1 LTDAIYIWQLKNTK
15 GIQDVARKYWGE
27 FISIANVNYKVEI
40 WDAPTGSGSGGTELR
55 IVNEG
60 FTIERQGQGDTLFEN
75 IVKKSKASVFFAI
88 NNNTDA
94 NYFENMATDLEGS
107 HAMIIYKNNAVI
119 WIGRVLSDLFQWQR
133 SDVETKRIYQI
144 TSVDTLSLLDNY
156 KIQQSWFTSEKIT
169 LLHLITSILKVTEL
183 DAYWSAVG
191 RSSYFIA
198 DALLTYEN
206 SSGTNYRLPRFRIN
220 SKSLLDQ
227 PDVVFNTNFISD
239 DENEDNISCLKA
251 LERVLG
257 NFAAYI
263 ILENGMY
270 FIHQYSAYSSS
281 IIYDTYSTS
290 ETLTATNTII
300 THEHIINN
308 NSRPFLEA
316 YPTHSYQP
324 AIKKIKVTTN
334 KKVTKGVSKPWRRP
348 YTNSLLQLGPVTM
361 TESKGIKWSFYL
373 RFTPDYSRT
382 YDVVFRIYAQK
393 RSTGQ
398 YYTWNGS
405 SWVFNATPAATYAR
419 VDLPYRSFGRNPLSH
434 SYRFSYDVPD
444 DSFITECDFFAEME
458 LLDNRGG
465 AWAFTGSITI
475 NQESTE
481 NLTTYTNS
489 TNNKASK
496 VLELNSY
503 YYDGLGSDSVGSIQ
517 VYDGTNWSNSDSWI
531 APGPTSGSF
540 ENIYV
545 KQILGFYAKAVKS
558 INANVQDNGNY
569 NGLKTLVFD
578 SSVWVSNGYTYNAMS
593 ETYTGEWLKLYV
605 DYSSVDTGESEYYN
619 DPSNPSEFR
628 IQELQ
633 SSIEAINAA
642 QGNLPD
648 NLSFDLFVN
657 NVDTPPTI
665 DTPYNV
671 LIAYDAA
678 LELPFFKL
686 SEKGKFINLTAGTY
700 TASVDTP
707 SMLCNTTDGNI
718 TINLP
723 PANTS
728 KGIEFWFKN
737 ITSPHKVIINGTIDG
752 LSHHDINNL
761 NGSVVIVSDGSVYW
775 IKSHY

>member
-1 LTDAIYIWQLKNTK
+1 
-15 GIQDVARKYWGE
+15 VARKYWGE

-88 NNNTDA
+88 DNNTDA
-94 NYFENMATDLEGS
+94 NYFETMATDGEGS

-133 SDVETKRIYQI
+133 SAVQGNRIYEI

-156 KIQQSWFTSEKIT
+156 KIQQSWFASDKIT

-183 DAYWSAVG
+183 DAYWEAVG
-191 RSSYFIA
+191 RSNYFVA

-206 SSGTNYRLPRFRIN
+206 TSGSNFRLPRFRIN
-220 SKSLLDQ
+220 SKSLINQ
-227 PDVVFNTNFISD
+227 PNIVFNTNLISD
-239 DENEDNISCLKA
+239 DENEDNITCLKA
-251 LERVLG
+251 LEKVLG

-270 FIHQYSAYSSS
+270 FVHQYSAYTNS
-281 IIYDTYSTS
+281 IIYDTYSTT
-290 ETLTATNTII
+290 ETLTTTNAVI
-300 THEHIINN
+300 THEHTIS
-308 NSRPFLEA
+308 NSARPFLEA

-324 AIKKIKVTTN
+324 AIKKIKLTTN
-334 KKVTKGVSKPWRRP
+334 KKVTKGASKPWRKP
-348 YTNSLLQLGPVTM
+348 YNNSLLQLGPVTM
-361 TESKGIKWSFYL
+361 TESKSIKWNFYL
-373 RFTPDYSRT
+373 RFNPDYTIT
-382 YDVVFRIYAQK
+382 YAIYFLVYAQK

-405 SWVFNATPAATYAR
+405 NWVLNPTPTPTKANI
-419 VDLPYRSFGRNPLSH
+419 DLPYRAFGGRNPLSH
-434 SYRFSYDVPD
+434 EYRFSYDVPD
-444 DSFITECDFFAEME
+444 NYFISECDFFATME
-458 LLDNRGG
+458 LYDNRGG
-465 AWAFTGSITI
+465 ARAFTGSITI
-475 NQESTE
+475 IQESSE
-481 NLTTYTNS
+481 NLTTYNNS
-489 TNNKASK
+489 TNTKASK
-496 VLELNSY
+496 VIELNSY

-517 VYDGTNWSNSDSWI
+517 VYDGTNWVNSDLWV

-558 INANVQDNGNY
+558 VKANVKDNGGY

-578 SSVWVSNGYTYNAMS
+578 SSVWVSNGYTFNAMS
-593 ETYTGEWLKLYV
+593 ETYDGEWLKLYV
-605 DYSSVDTGESEYYN
+605 DYTSVETGDTGYYN
-619 DPSNPSEFR
+619 DPANPSEFR
-628 IQELQ
+628 IQQLE
-633 SSIEAINAA
+633 SSVEAINAA

-648 NLSFDLFVN
+648 NLSFDLFVK
-657 NVDTPPTI
+657 DIATAPTI
-665 DTPYNV
+665 DTPYEV
-671 LIAYDAA
+671 SVVYDAA
-678 LELPFFKL
+678 LQLPFFKL
-686 SEKGKFINLTAGTY
+686 TEKGTFLVLTSGTY
-700 TASVDTP
+700 TASVDNP
-707 SMLCNTTDGNI
+707 SMLCNTADGNI
-718 TINLP
+718 IIDLP

-728 KGIEFWFKN
+728 KGIDFWFKKTTN
-737 ITSPHKVIINGTIDG
+737 LHSVIINGTIDG
-752 LSHHDINNL
+752 LSHHDINNQ

>member
-1 LTDAIYIWQLKNTK
+1 M
-15 GIQDVARKYWGE
+15 ARKYWGE

-88 NNNTDA
+88 DNNTDA
-94 NYFENMATDLEGS
+94 NYFETMATDGEGS

-133 SDVETKRIYQI
+133 SAVQGNRIYEI

-156 KIQQSWFTSEKIT
+156 KIQQSWFASDKIT

-183 DAYWSAVG
+183 DAYWEAVG
-191 RSSYFIA
+191 RSNYFVA

-206 SSGTNYRLPRFRIN
+206 TSGSNFRLPRFRIN
-220 SKSLLDQ
+220 SKSLINQ
-227 PDVVFNTNFISD
+227 PNIVFNTNLISD
-239 DENEDNISCLKA
+239 DENEDNITCLKA
-251 LERVLG
+251 LEKVLG

-270 FIHQYSAYSSS
+270 FVHQYSAYTNS
-281 IIYDTYSTS
+281 IIYDTYSTT
-290 ETLTATNTII
+290 ETLTTTNAVI
-300 THEHIINN
+300 THEHTIS
-308 NSRPFLEA
+308 NSARPFLEA

-324 AIKKIKVTTN
+324 AIKKIKLTTN
-334 KKVTKGVSKPWRRP
+334 KKVTKGASKPWRKP
-348 YTNSLLQLGPVTM
+348 YNNSLLQLGPVTM
-361 TESKGIKWSFYL
+361 TESKSIKWNFYL
-373 RFTPDYSRT
+373 RFNPDYTIT
-382 YDVVFRIYAQK
+382 YAIYFLVYAQK

-405 SWVFNATPAATYAR
+405 NWVLNPTPTPTKANI
-419 VDLPYRSFGRNPLSH
+419 DLPYRAFGGRNPLSH
-434 SYRFSYDVPD
+434 EYRFSYDVPD
-444 DSFITECDFFAEME
+444 NYFISECDFFATME
-458 LLDNRGG
+458 LYDNRGG
-465 AWAFTGSITI
+465 ARAFTGSITI
-475 NQESTE
+475 IQESSE
-481 NLTTYTNS
+481 NLTTYNNS
-489 TNNKASK
+489 TNTKASK
-496 VLELNSY
+496 VIELNSY

-517 VYDGTNWSNSDSWI
+517 VYDGTNWVNSDLWV

-558 INANVQDNGNY
+558 VKANVKDNGGY

-578 SSVWVSNGYTYNAMS
+578 SSVWVSNGYTFNAMS
-593 ETYTGEWLKLYV
+593 ETYDGEWLKLYV
-605 DYSSVDTGESEYYN
+605 DYTSVETGDTGYYN
-619 DPSNPSEFR
+619 DPANPSEFR
-628 IQELQ
+628 IQQLE
-633 SSIEAINAA
+633 SSVEAINAA

-648 NLSFDLFVN
+648 NLSFDLFVK
-657 NVDTPPTI
+657 DIATAPTI
-665 DTPYNV
+665 DTPYEV
-671 LIAYDAA
+671 SVVYDAA
-678 LELPFFKL
+678 LQLPFFKL
-686 SEKGKFINLTAGTY
+686 TEKGTFLVLTSGTY
-700 TASVDTP
+700 TASVDNP
-707 SMLCNTTDGNI
+707 SMLCNTADGNI
-718 TINLP
+718 IIDLP

-728 KGIEFWFKN
+728 KGIDFWFKKTTN
-737 ITSPHKVIINGTIDG
+737 LHSVIINGTIDG
-752 LSHHDINNL
+752 LSHHDINNQ